1 MWIYIYIYY
10 YIYYLWLSETLNT
23 TPRQT
28 KAMPRTVPGT
38 DDAHE
43 AVPERSR
50 EPRRSRTAGRAG
62 RKGPCELREF
72 QEELDGFRNNESE
85 IWMCS
90 S

>member
-1 MWIYIYIYY
+1 MFETTLIYG
-10 YIYYLWLSETLNT
+10 YLKHSETLKT
-23 TPRQT
+23 TPWHPMAT

-50 EPRRSRTAGRAG
+50 EPRKSRTAGRAG

-72 QEELDGFRNNESE
+72 EEELDGFRNNESE